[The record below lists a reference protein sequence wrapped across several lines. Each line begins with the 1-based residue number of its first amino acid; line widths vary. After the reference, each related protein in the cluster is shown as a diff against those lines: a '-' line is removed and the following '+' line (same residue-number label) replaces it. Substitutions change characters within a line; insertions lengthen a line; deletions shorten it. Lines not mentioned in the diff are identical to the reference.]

1 MLEVLSVDSVR
12 NLSWFGGW
20 KWYLKLG
27 IKSGKNFLGKSTA
40 ASQPPGRRVGV
51 SRTFINNWRTRQSP
65 VRQRS
70 VRRNWYLP

>member
-1 MLEVLSVDSVR
+1 MLEVLSVDSVW

-27 IKSGKNFLGKSTA
+27 ISRGENFLGKYTA

-51 SRTFINNWRTRQSP
+51 SRTIMGEAT
-65 VRQRS
+65 
-70 VRRNWYLP
+70 